1 MKITFDGTTM
11 NLVGKQFQ
19 VGEQAP
25 NFRATTINL
34 SPFSLNDIKAK
45 LKVISVVPSLDT
57 PVCQIQTRKFNEHI
71 AGLKDVVIITVSMD
85 LPFAQ
90 QKFCSTEGIKE
101 MTVISDYKEHDFAN
115 KYGLLIEEL
124 GLLTRAII
132 VLDKDN
138 IVKYTE
144 YIEEITGEPNYEK
157 VLEFVKSV
165 N

>member
-1 MKITFDGTTM
+1 MQITFDGTKM
-11 NLVGKQFQ
+11 NLVGKQLQ

-34 SPFSLNDIKAK
+34 SPFSLNDVEAK

-57 PVCQIQTRKFNEHI
+57 PVCQIQTRKFNEYI

-124 GLLTRAII
+124 GLLTRAIL
-132 VLDKDN
+132 VLDAGN

-157 VLEFVKSV
+157 VLEYIKSV